1 MDNGEIRQ
9 PVEATKVC
17 EMCGKEYTIVYK
29 DRYSLRSSKRKY
41 CPACLAK
48 LAAENSRNNIM
59 RVRKRKDSNQK
70 KKVREREKALAI
82 GNVAVSIVLD
92 AIDRERRDAAA
103 QIYDVQSVIDAVSY
117 GVNAAERYMKMGRRD
132 TSERESI

>member
-82 GNVAVSIVLD
+82 GNASVSIVLD
-92 AIDRERRDAAA
+92 AIDREGRDAAA

-117 GVNAAERYMKMGRRD
+117 GVNAAERYMKRL
-132 TSERESI
+132 EK

>member
-92 AIDRERRDAAA
+92 AIDREGRDAAA
-103 QIYDVQSVIDAVSY
+103 QIYDVQAVIDAVSY
-117 GVNAAERYMKMGRRD
+117 GVNAAERYMKRL
-132 TSERESI
+132 EK

>member
-1 MDNGEIRQ
+1 MDNREVRQ
-9 PVEATKVC
+9 TVEATKVC

-48 LAAENSRNNIM
+48 VAAENSRDNIL

-70 KKVREREKALAI
+70 KKAKEREKALATGNI
-82 GNVAVSIVLD
+82 GVSIVLD
-92 AIDRERRDAAA
+92 AIDREGRDAAA

-117 GVNAAERYMKMGRRD
+117 GDMAAKRYMKRL
-132 TSERESI
+132 EK

>member
-92 AIDRERRDAAA
+92 AIDREGRDAAA

-117 GVNAAERYMKMGRRD
+117 GEIAAARYMRIRRK
-132 TSERESI
+132 EK